1 MNVTEFLIAAVEK
14 TVRASSW
21 SQSLKNIPTAGVIKS
36 IRYSAAKVQK
46 MWKSLKRSWTPIL
59 WQNDSSTSIKKFP
72 DQLAFQPAQ

>member
-46 MWKSLKRSWTPIL
+46 MWKSLKRS
-59 WQNDSSTSIKKFP
+59 
-72 DQLAFQPAQ
+72 